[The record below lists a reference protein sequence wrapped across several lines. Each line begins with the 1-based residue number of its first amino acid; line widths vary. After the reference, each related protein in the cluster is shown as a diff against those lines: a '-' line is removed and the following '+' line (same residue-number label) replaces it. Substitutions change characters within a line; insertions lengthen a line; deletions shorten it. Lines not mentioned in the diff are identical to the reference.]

1 MSDKAITKLEK
12 IQLIEEKLKKLEK
25 YKIQS
30 EYKSN
35 FNTGIIEKQ
44 DKKFNLTNETELLP
58 QSRRPKR
65 ISLAHKH
72 LKEAKGDDYDQQP
85 YDNFLGSK

>member
-1 MSDKAITKLEK
+1 MSERSVKEL
-12 IQLIEEKLKKLEK
+12 LKRSSLLLC
-25 YKIQS
+25 
-30 EYKSN
+30 
-35 FNTGIIEKQ
+35 FNKGIIEKQ

-85 YDNFLGSK
+85 YDNFLGAK